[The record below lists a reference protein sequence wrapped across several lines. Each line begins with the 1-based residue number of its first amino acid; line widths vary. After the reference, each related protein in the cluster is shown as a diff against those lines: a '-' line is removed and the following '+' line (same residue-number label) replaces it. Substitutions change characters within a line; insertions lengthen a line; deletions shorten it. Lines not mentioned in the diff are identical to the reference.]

1 MSERNILEVS
11 PPLADRYAVTDPA
24 LQSISVQI
32 NGDAWFLQTSPEF
45 ALKRLL
51 SLGSGDIYSLSKAF
65 RSDEFGRW
73 HSPEFTMLEW
83 YRCSF
88 DHHDLMAEVEQLVRC
103 CWPDAPAI
111 EKLSHREL
119 FGDILGLDSLCA
131 SVTQLAEAA
140 RAQGYR
146 AALEL
151 DKAWLLD
158 LLWVLAIEPNI
169 KDRAFFVYDF
179 PIEQAALAR
188 SSMVYGIPRAHR
200 FELVINGLEL
210 ANGFWELTDPVEQER
225 RFQEDNVKRSAMG
238 LAEVQADPRL
248 LDALRRGLP
257 ECSGVALGVDRLL
270 ALSVGV
276 ASLAELM
283 PFAD

>member
-83 YRCSF
+83 YRCGF

-103 CWPDAPAI
+103 CWPYAPAI

-140 RAQGYR
+140 RAQGYG

-188 SSMVYGIPRAHR
+188 SSMVSGIPRAHR

-225 RFQEDNVKRSAMG
+225 RFREDNVKRSAMG